1 MKIEEEWSLNIV
13 KDLLLDGGAT
23 AAAKSDGKHLHHSQ
37 LDLNDGSLPFHCW
50 TNKWQPLKIIINNG
64 KMTMIDPSTKF
75 NV

>member
-1 MKIEEEWSLNIV
+1 MNIV
-13 KDLLLDGGAT
+13 KDLLLDGGAIT
-23 AAAKSDGKHLHHSQ
+23 VAAAAAAKSDGKHLHHSQ

>member
-1 MKIEEEWSLNIV
+1 M
-13 KDLLLDGGAT
+13 KDLLLDGGAITVATVANAAT

-64 KMTMIDPSTKF
+64 QMTMIDPSTKF